1 MAQQGSGKVAR
12 AAQGGARAVKNAST
26 PATVIL
32 FLALL
37 AGVAGRWAH
46 GKKLPSGGGLLQIV
60 FALVVITVLDRGET
74 RPIARG
80 FAWLFLVV
88 VLLGPDS
95 PVTALVNANNNPTP
109 AQPTKPAPKKG
120 A

>member
-1 MAQQGSGKVAR
+1 MAQQGSGKVTR
-12 AAQGGARAVKNAST
+12 AAKGGVRAVQSAST

-95 PVTALVNANNNPTP
+95 PVTALVNANNPKP
-109 AQPTKPAPKKG
+109 APKPAPKKG